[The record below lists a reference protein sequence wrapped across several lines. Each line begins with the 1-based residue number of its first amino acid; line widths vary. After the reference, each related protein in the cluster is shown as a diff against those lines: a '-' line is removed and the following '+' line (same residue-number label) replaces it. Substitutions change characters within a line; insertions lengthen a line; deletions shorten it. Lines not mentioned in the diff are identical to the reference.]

1 MGQIVQV
8 QAVTTK
14 EKLIAA
20 RDKALKYRPI
30 PGQPPPPPE
39 DILTNMVIIVQDAQ
53 KKPGQ
58 GR

>member
-39 DILTNMVIIVQDAQ
+39 DIMTNLVLIVQDAQ

-58 GR
+58 GK